1 MTEGPPWYDR
11 ETPRD
16 VLRRIRWN
24 AFGAWVIFAV
34 LLAFFGGFRDVLGL
48 TCSAAVTMISFLWL
62 EEIVEVL
69 LQPAAHRA
77 ANQANARRLTLRSL
91 GRYALLGVALT
102 VTITIARFNAVSLL
116 LGFSIIVAGIC
127 GEALYSLYRSF
138 TG

>member
-1 MTEGPPWYDR
+1 VTAEPPWYDR
-11 ETPRD
+11 ESSRD

-24 AFGAWVIFAV
+24 AFGAWVVFAV

-62 EEIVEVL
+62 EEIVESL
-69 LQPAAHRA
+69 FQPAAHP
-77 ANQANARRLTLRSL
+77 NARRLTLRSL
-91 GRYALLGVALT
+91 ARYALLGVALT

-116 LGFSIIVAGIC
+116 LGFSIIVVGIC